1 MLAMMIVMVLIV
13 VKMMNILTNAVEFML
28 LPKTK
33 ENEVYHFLNYS
44 HLAFSYFLQNI
55 THEALD
61 IEPYQTS
68 SIHSKQLFPFKFFY
82 YTSVIVKFSTFNSY
96 LPQHWLNFKEL
107 MIYDI
112 PYTSK

>member
-1 MLAMMIVMVLIV
+1 MLAMMIVMVLVV
-13 VKMMNILTNAVEFML
+13 VKMMNILSSAVEFML

-44 HLAFSYFLQNI
+44 CLAFSYILKNI
-55 THEALD
+55 TDEDLD
-61 IEPYQTS
+61 IEPYQTRS
-68 SIHSKQLFPFKFFY
+68 LPSKQLFLLKRLY

-96 LPQHWLNFKEL
+96 LPQHWLNLKEL

-112 PYTSK
+112 PYPSK